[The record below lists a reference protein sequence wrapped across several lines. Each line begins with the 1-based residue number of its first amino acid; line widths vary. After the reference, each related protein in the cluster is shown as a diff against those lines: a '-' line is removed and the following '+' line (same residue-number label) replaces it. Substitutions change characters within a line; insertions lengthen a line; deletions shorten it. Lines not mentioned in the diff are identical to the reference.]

1 MAGSFADDSDCGV
14 DEVCEQGSCVCDPNS
29 NNCPDMVCD
38 PMNPDDPDCVCNDP
52 NDPNCP

>member
-1 MAGSFADDSDCGV
+1 
-14 DEVCEQGSCVCDPNS
+14 
-29 NNCPDMVCD
+29 MVCD